1 MLCNG
6 GSMDRRPWRPFSRA
20 VGMLALAC
28 ACAPALADVANERK
42 QAAGM
47 VFYVGIVPAAIVQ
60 AHSPGHP
67 ERAMHGGASS
77 GSSQYHVMA
86 AIFDART
93 GTRIS
98 DAEVRARVESV
109 GLGGEE
115 KALEPMAIANL
126 MTYGNFFEM
135 SGKGAFR
142 IVLHV
147 RRPGAPRIVD
157 VQFDHRHR

>member
-1 MLCNG
+1 
-6 GSMDRRPWRPFSRA
+6 
-20 VGMLALAC
+20 MLALAC
-28 ACAPALADVANERK
+28 ACAPTLADVANERK

-47 VFYVGIVPAAIVQ
+47 VFYMGIVPAAIVQ
-60 AHSPGHP
+60 SHPPGHP
-67 ERAMHGGASS
+67 ERAMHGGVPS
-77 GSSQYHVMA
+77 GSSQYHVMV
-86 AIFDART
+86 AIFDAKT
-93 GTRIS
+93 GRRIP

-115 KALEPMAIANL
+115 KALEPMPIANL
-126 MTYGNFFEM
+126 MTYGNFFDM